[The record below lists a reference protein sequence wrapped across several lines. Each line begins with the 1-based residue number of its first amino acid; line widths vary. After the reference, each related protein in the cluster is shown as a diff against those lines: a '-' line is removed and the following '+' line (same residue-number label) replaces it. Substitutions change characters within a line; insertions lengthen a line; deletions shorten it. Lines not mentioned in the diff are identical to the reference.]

1 MSQVPFRRIVVLIKG
16 FSKTAYEYQL
26 DCYYLLKYIEYFKNV
41 AGGAFEDNEILIIK
55 KCSVD
60 MLKKMMVEIRVDF
73 AVIVYIGHGATQ
85 DNNQLFQLSENEI
98 IKPGQ
103 FVSISEKVLVILE
116 SCRCKTNGVYT
127 IDLTDKIP
135 KFRDGGVVRCKISKE
150 ESRRRYIEQIKK
162 CHIGLVVCFA
172 CSEDE
177 EALDYIFT
185 TELLEY
191 AMNWYSNRE
200 NYNPVLSIVDVMK
213 YIPIS
218 LSIFKPDVKQHPVF
232 IGVEQFPFV
241 ISRY

>member
-1 MSQVPFRRIVVLIKG
+1 
-16 FSKTAYEYQL
+16 
-26 DCYYLLKYIEYFKNV
+26 
-41 AGGAFEDNEILIIK
+41 
-55 KCSVD
+55 
-60 MLKKMMVEIRVDF
+60 MMVEIRVDF
-73 AVIVYIGHGATQ
+73 AVIVYVGHGATQ
-85 DNNQLFQLSENEI
+85 DNYQLFQLSENEI

-116 SCRCKTNGVYT
+116 SCRCKINGINA

-135 KFRDGGVVRCKISKE
+135 NFRDGGIVRRKISRE
-150 ESRRRYIEQIKK
+150 ESRHRYIGQIKK

-185 TELLEY
+185 TELLEH

-213 YIPIS
+213 YISIS
-218 LSIFKPDVKQHPVF
+218 LSIFKPDIKQHPVF
-232 IGVEQFPFV
+232 VGVEQFPFV